1 MAILKRRAETNL
13 LIDRLCKMEDG
24 EILTYSEAMK
34 ITGLSMDK
42 TKQLLR
48 TTARK
53 EAEAKTLRIYAT
65 QVSIGIRRLPPN
77 ESPEEIDSYNR
88 RIQNHAKAGLK
99 RSKNVDYENMDKG
112 SREQLNFART
122 MMAITKNT
130 YSKEQIE
137 QVKAKV
143 KQAERPLGMI
153 DILDHFREK

>member
-1 MAILKRRAETNL
+1 
-13 LIDRLCKMEDG
+13 
-24 EILTYSEAMK
+24 
-34 ITGLSMDK
+34 MDK

-153 DILDHFREK
+153 DILDHFREKWLRSVAFCWVLLSFVGFRSVILGPVGFRFHELS